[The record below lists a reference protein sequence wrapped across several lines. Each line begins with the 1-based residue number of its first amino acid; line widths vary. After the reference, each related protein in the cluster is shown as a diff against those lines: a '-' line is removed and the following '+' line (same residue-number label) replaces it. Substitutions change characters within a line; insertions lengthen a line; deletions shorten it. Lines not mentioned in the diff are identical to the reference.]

1 MACGALRIKLWQYEA
16 GTAMGM
22 APGVL
27 ATTVFGGQVA
37 RALED
42 ASKINYWVAALAVLL
57 FVATMYVLR
66 RILSD

>member
-1 MACGALRIKLWQYEA
+1 
-16 GTAMGM
+16 M